1 MVGKIIEGTVTLV
14 ALYLVVANASNF
26 STVVN
31 AVGGQYANAV
41 KTLQA
46 RS

>member
-1 MVGKIIEGTVTLV
+1 MVGKVIEGTVFLV

-31 AVGGQYANAV
+31 SVGGQYFNAV
-41 KTLQA
+41 KVLQA
-46 RS
+46 RA